1 MIIQR
6 SQRNA
11 FGIVDLTTAI
21 TTETQRSQRNV
32 FWWSNQNDNNATP
45 PALGSFLLYRAIN
58 LIKYQP
64 LRVSR
69 FYIGVYREG
78 IVEVNYYNSYFTAV
92 PAQMGCDFAK
102 QTSVQF

>member
-21 TTETQRSQRNV
+21 TTETQRSQRNF

-45 PALGSFLLYRAIN
+45 SALG
-58 LIKYQP
+58 K
-64 LRVSR
+64 V
-69 FYIGVYREG
+69 
-78 IVEVNYYNSYFTAV
+78 FTL
-92 PAQMGCDFAK
+92 
-102 QTSVQF
+102 